1 MTLTA
6 NRHTIP
12 ILTYHQIAEAPP
24 RGAAFRRVYVPPQ
37 RFRAQMAWLK
47 RLGWRGVSMRELMP
61 YLRGEAEGRVVG
73 LTFDDG
79 YRNNLESALPVLQE
93 MAFTATCYVVSGQ
106 LGGTNAWDHALGVEP
121 APLMTAQQVRAWTA
135 AGMEV
140 GSHTRGHI
148 RMADATHAEV
158 GEQLSGSR
166 QDLENML
173 GMSVRQFCY
182 PFGQYRDEQVEQVR
196 AAGYDAATTTSRG
209 RVHGGDDLYTLRR
222 IPVVRSTAWPQFL
235 LKTMSRYE
243 DKYRLAKESSHE

>member
-1 MTLTA
+1 MTSTA
-6 NRHTIP
+6 NQHAIP

-24 RGAAFRRVYVPPQ
+24 RGAAFRSLYVSPQ
-37 RFRAQMAWLK
+37 RFRAQMTWLK

-61 YLRGEAEGRVVG
+61 YLRGEVQGRVVG

-106 LGGTNAWDHALGVEP
+106 LGGSNIWDHAIGVEP
-121 APLMTAQQVRAWTA
+121 APLMTAQEVCAWAA

-140 GSHTRGHI
+140 GSHTRGHP
-148 RMADATHAEV
+148 RMTDATHAEV

-166 QDLENML
+166 KDLEDLL
-173 GMSVRQFCY
+173 GTPVQQFCY
-182 PFGQYRDEQVEQVR
+182 PFGDYRTEQIEQVR

-209 RVHGGDDLYTLRR
+209 RVHGGDDLHTLRR

-235 LKTMSRYE
+235 LKAMSGYE
-243 DKYRLAKESSHE
+243 DKYRLAEESSHE